1 MDGDRV
7 INNKKG
13 NGKPLS
19 KWILRTFLK
28 TALIP
33 LVLVELAFIGI
44 YFFVNGYA
52 YSETRNY
59 FELETQE
66 EVQAYAQYEATS
78 IQNQLNGVAN
88 ATELYRQQVKRAFQ
102 QTDAAVII
110 KPENENRL
118 QTTADGALYTE
129 TNSNQD
135 GAAVY
140 YSGIVP
146 VGEKEELK
154 VHKLLAVEDVMQ
166 DIYHSQ
172 PLANALY
179 INTYDSLNVIYPYF
193 NVIDQYPP
201 LMDIPSYNFY
211 YEADKKNNPEKE
223 LVWTE
228 AYLDPAGNEWMTSA
242 IAPVYNNT
250 SLEAVV
256 GIDITIN
263 TVVDQILDLQLPW
276 GGYGILVSGDGTI
289 LAMPEQGEETLNIVE
304 LKDHT
309 YQEAI
314 EKDTFKP
321 EDFNIHNQTELD
333 QLSTEMKSSDTGS
346 TSLLLANKQHFVSW
360 STIENTD
367 WSLLVF
373 VPEKDVFAS
382 FDQLSAGLAHVG
394 IFMFVGLVLFYLLF
408 FIYIYRQS
416 NKMSNIIHSPLIQIN
431 SMAKE
436 IGKGHYFQPTTDNNF
451 IEIQET
457 ANAIVE
463 MGDQLGIKNDALL
476 AAETE
481 LRHSESDLRSLVN
494 SIEDVIFI
502 LDDQGTFLNV
512 WLSDESKL
520 FIPKEQLIGLSA
532 TALLSGDDLEM
543 FFNNLEQVFKTGKA
557 TVLELFVPTS
567 QGEGGTWLQGR
578 MSPIFIDD
586 QNSFETISLSA
597 RDITE
602 IKALENSLIKAKEQ
616 AERANLAK
624 SEFLSS
630 MSHELRTPLNAIIGF
645 SQLLELDDT
654 EPLTADQQ
662 ENVSDILKAGNHLLS
677 LINDILDLARIES
690 GKLSISIEPINITSI
705 LQDVIG
711 ITTPIA
717 AKQNITIVNNA
728 QNDDSLFVRADRTR
742 LKQILLN
749 LITNAIK
756 YNTENGF
763 VFIDFKQKNDHIE
776 ISIKD
781 TGIGINDAEIGYIFE
796 PFLRLNEENKYI
808 EGTGIGLS
816 VAKQLVELLNGTIHV
831 NSVKGTGTTFWI
843 KFPICSNIK
852 DNDEQTNAL
861 VDLSSYDH
869 DKHATINRILYIE
882 DNMANVR
889 LVESILVKFPDIEL
903 FFATDGKQGLEF
915 TEMLEPDLIL
925 LDIHLPD
932 MDGYQVLTELKNK
945 TLTKEVPV
953 IAISANAM
961 ASDLEKARNA
971 GFTDYMTKPIDVKNF
986 IKTIHEVLD
995 IDMKDY

>member
-7 INNKKG
+7 INNEKG

-19 KWILRTFLK
+19 KWILKTFLK
-28 TALIP
+28 IALIP

-52 YSETRNY
+52 YSETRDY

-66 EVQAYAQYEATS
+66 EVQEYAQYEATS

-102 QTDAAVII
+102 QTDAAVVI
-110 KPENENRL
+110 KPENETRL
-118 QTTADGALYTE
+118 QTTSDGALYTE

-146 VGEKEELK
+146 IGEKEELK

-193 NVIDQYPP
+193 NVIEQYPR

-223 LVWTE
+223 LVWTD

-242 IAPVYNNT
+242 IAPVYNDND
-250 SLEAVV
+250 LEAVV
-256 GIDITIN
+256 GIDITLN
-263 TVVDQILDLQLPW
+263 TIVDQVLDLQLPW
-276 GGYGILVSGDGTI
+276 RGYGILVSDDGTI
-289 LAMPEQGEETLNIVE
+289 LAMPEQAEKTFDIIE

-333 QLSTEMKSSDTGS
+333 QLTTEMNRDETGT
-346 TSLLLANKQHFVSW
+346 TSLLVANKQHFVSW
-360 STIENTD
+360 TSIENTE
-367 WSLLVF
+367 WSLLLF
-373 VPEKDVFAS
+373 VPETNVFAD
-382 FDQLSAGLAHVG
+382 FDQLSEGLAHVG
-394 IFMFVGLVLFYLLF
+394 LFTFAGLVLFYLLF
-408 FIYIYRQS
+408 FLYIYKQS
-416 NKMSNIIHSPLIQIN
+416 NKMSSTIHSPLIQIN

-436 IGKGHYFQPTTDNNF
+436 IGKGNYYQPTPAIKI

-457 ANAIVE
+457 SDAIVE

-476 AAETE
+476 VAETE
-481 LRHSESDLRSLVN
+481 LRQRESDLHSLVN

-502 LDDQGTFLNV
+502 LDDKGTFLNV
-512 WLSDESKL
+512 WLNDESKL
-520 FIPKEQLIGLSA
+520 FLPKEQLIGLTISA
-532 TALLSGDDLEM
+532 ILSGDDLEM
-543 FFNNLEQVFKTGKA
+543 FTNNLEDVFNTGKA
-557 TVLELFVPTS
+557 TVLELFVPTPK
-567 QGEGGTWLQGR
+567 GEGGTWLQGR
-578 MSPIFIDD
+578 MSPIIVDE
-586 QNSFETISLSA
+586 QNNFESVSLSA

-602 IKALENSLIKAKEQ
+602 IKAMEKSLINAKEQ
-616 AERANLAK
+616 AERSNLAK

-645 SQLLELDDT
+645 SQLLELDDN

-662 ENVSDILKAGNHLLS
+662 ENVSDILNAGNHLLS
-677 LINDILDLARIES
+677 LINDILDLAKIES
-690 GKLSISIEPINITSI
+690 GKLSISMEPINITSI

-717 AKQNITIVNNA
+717 AKQNITIVNNT
-728 QNDDSLFVRADRTR
+728 QNDDSLFVKADRTR

-756 YNTENGF
+756 YNKENGF
-763 VFIDFKQKNDHIE
+763 VFIDFKQKDEHIE
-776 ISIKD
+776 ISITD
-781 TGIGINDAEIGYIFE
+781 TGIGISDAEIAYIFE
-796 PFLRLNEENKYI
+796 PFLRLNEDNKYI

-816 VAKQLVELLNGTIHV
+816 VAKELVELLNGTIHV
-831 NSVKGTGTTFWI
+831 NSEKGQGATFWI
-843 KFPICSNIK
+843 ELPIHTHNK
-852 DNDEQTNAL
+852 DDYEQIDDL
-861 VDLSSYDH
+861 VGLSSYDN
-869 DKHATINRILYIE
+869 DKHACMHRILYIE
-882 DNMANVR
+882 DNLANVR
-889 LVESILVKFPDIEL
+889 LVDSILVKFPYTEL
-903 FFATDGKQGLEF
+903 FFATDGKKGLDLAE
-915 TEMLEPDLIL
+915 TIVPDLIL

-945 TLTKEVPV
+945 TLTKETPV

-961 ASDLEKARNA
+961 SSDLEKARHA
-971 GFTDYMTKPIDVKNF
+971 GFIDYMTKPIDVNNF
-986 IKTIHEVLD
+986 IKTIHDVLD
-995 IDMKDY
+995 IDMED